1 MKPIKKTNQDAP
13 WNKRNNIKRE
23 RINAKSVFNTFLIY
37 CEGANTE
44 REYFES
50 FPIRTTDTKI
60 ETDGTGRSRTS
71 LIRYVIDKE
80 KKKKRKVEDTQ
91 IWVVFDRDI
100 KFQANEDEDFNNA
113 VELAENNNIHVAY
126 SNDCFELW
134 FLLHRNYYDAQMH
147 RKQIYAILSN
157 WLGFN
162 YEKNGKQKGVGATLY
177 QLFLKEQQNAI
188 KNAQK
193 LHEFHIGKKP
203 CHQNPCTTVYK
214 LVEEL
219 NKCLRI

>member
-23 RINAKSVFNTFLIY
+23 RISAKDPFNTFMIY

-44 REYFES
+44 PEYFKS
-50 FPIRTTDTKI
+50 FPVRTTDTEVI
-60 ETDGTGRSRTS
+60 AIGTGRSRTS
-71 LIRYVIDKE
+71 LIEHVISKENPKRIKE
-80 KKKKRKVEDTQ
+80 KSTQ

-100 KFQANEDEDFNNA
+100 QYHDNEDEDFNNA
-113 VELAENNNIHVAY
+113 IELAEKNNIRVAY

-134 FLLHRNYYDAQMH
+134 FLLHRNYYNTQMH
-147 RKQIYAILSN
+147 RKQIYEILSN
-157 WLGFN
+157 WLGNN
-162 YEKNGKQKGVGATLY
+162 YAKDGKQKGMGATLY
-177 QLFLKEQQNAI
+177 HLFFKEQQNAI

-193 LHEFHIGKKP
+193 SHISLIDKKP